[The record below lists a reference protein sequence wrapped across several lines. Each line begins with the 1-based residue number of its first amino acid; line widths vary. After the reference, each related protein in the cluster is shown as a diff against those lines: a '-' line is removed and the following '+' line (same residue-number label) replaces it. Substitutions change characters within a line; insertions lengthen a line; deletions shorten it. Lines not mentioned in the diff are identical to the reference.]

1 MRRAAWRRGRLIQQ
15 VLAGA
20 WRSEPPRLAL
30 QPDELDDI
38 IPALVNTW
46 TPALAWW
53 RLRHTELRE
62 CRSAAT
68 LRDAF
73 RYYRLR
79 AAIVEGEIA
88 QIVTR
93 LHQAGVVPI
102 LAKGLTVARF
112 YPEIGVRPFVD
123 IDLFVRPEQYEAA
136 AAALAAGLDAPPES
150 VDLHSGIAELDDRDL
165 DSIYR
170 RTRVMMIGG
179 VEARILGP
187 EDELR
192 FLCLHLVGHCFR
204 WPMSLCDVAA
214 ALESLPAGFDWA
226 YCLDGAARRSRWT
239 AGALFLAHRLLGARI
254 DHLPGAVRTLRLP
267 RWLPPDILHEWGAPR
282 MPLVAMAASRHGPRD
297 LFEAVCSR
305 WPSGTEATVRLDG
318 SLNNLPRLPLQL
330 RLFLRRALRFQA
342 RAASAAF
349 SRIARPRSPALP

>member
-20 WRSEPPRLAL
+20 WRSVPPRFAL

-38 IPALVNTW
+38 VPALIQTW
-46 TPALAWW
+46 TSALAWW
-53 RLRHTELRE
+53 RLRHSELRE
-62 CRSAAT
+62 CRGAAR

-73 RYYRLR
+73 RHHRLR
-79 AAIVEGEIA
+79 AAILEGEIA

-102 LAKGLTVARF
+102 LAKGWTVARL
-112 YPEIGVRPFVD
+112 YPEIGVRPFAD

-136 AAALAAGLDAPPES
+136 ALAAGIDVPPGL
-150 VDLHSGIAELDDRDL
+150 VDLHSGIADLDDRDL
-165 DSIYR
+165 GDIYR

-179 VEARILGP
+179 VEVRILGP

-192 FLCLHLVGHCFR
+192 YLCLHLVGHCFR
-204 WPMSLCDVAA
+204 WPMPLCDIGAA
-214 ALESLPAGFDWA
+214 VESLPAGFDWA

-239 AGALFLAHRLLGARI
+239 ECALFLAHRLLGARI

-267 RWLPPDILHEWGAPR
+267 RWLPPDTLHQWGAPKV
-282 MPLVAMAASRHGPRD
+282 PLVAMPAFRHGPRD
-297 LFEAVCSR
+297 LFAAVFSR
-305 WPSGTEATVRLDG
+305 WPSGTEATVLLDG

-330 RLFLRRALRFQA
+330 RLFLRLALRSQA

-349 SRIARPRSPALP
+349 SRIARPRSPASP